1 VRAEYEERLA
11 QAVAK
16 AANLAQQ
23 LRTEKGNSG
32 GGHGGDGGHS
42 HSSHSLSPLPLSPSL
57 TAGGADSGFAA
68 VQMALAET
76 RLKVQ
81 QTGAASAPSPA
92 PASLPW
98 LTPTPHRLPPPR
110 PAGARPQSALQR
122 EQGLK
127 EFVRKLQSALLRAKQ
142 DHLKLRLQVSWP
154 QQRAAAA
161 AAPVACS
168 RSPPPTPS
176 LFNCHAYQPH
186 LLSSEHRG
194 EPRALSNAS

>member
-1 VRAEYEERLA
+1 MLTANSLIVSPPTSLLVSSVRAVRAEYEERLA

-98 LTPTPHRLPPPR
+98 LTPTPHRLPPPA
-110 PAGARPQSALQR
+110 PLAHARSLHCS
-122 EQGLK
+122 G
-127 EFVRKLQSALLRAKQ
+127 SRA
-142 DHLKLRLQVSWP
+142 
-154 QQRAAAA
+154 
-161 AAPVACS
+161 
-168 RSPPPTPS
+168 
-176 LFNCHAYQPH
+176 
-186 LLSSEHRG
+186 
-194 EPRALSNAS
+194 

>member
-1 VRAEYEERLA
+1 MLTANSLIVSPPTSLLVSSVRAVRAEYEERLA

-42 HSSHSLSPLPLSPSL
+42 HSSHSLSPLPLSPSKPSL

-98 LTPTPHRLPPPR
+98 LTPTPHRLPPPA
-110 PAGARPQSALQR
+110 PLAHARSLHCS
-122 EQGLK
+122 G
-127 EFVRKLQSALLRAKQ
+127 SRA
-142 DHLKLRLQVSWP
+142 
-154 QQRAAAA
+154 
-161 AAPVACS
+161 
-168 RSPPPTPS
+168 
-176 LFNCHAYQPH
+176 
-186 LLSSEHRG
+186 
-194 EPRALSNAS
+194 